1 LSLDGATASGNPTI
15 TDPSKLAPDELW
27 RTEIAYA
34 EQELKKFHE
43 RGRKTVR
50 RFVDERDAMDAPQ
63 KWFNLFYANTKIMR
77 AALYAQLPKPE
88 VKRKFLDYKDQLARV
103 AANILQRAISPDGD
117 DPRDLF
123 DATMRHCTLD
133 LLVPGL
139 GTAWCRLET
148 DTEDTELILEGI
160 QSVGEGLE
168 PPHDHHED
176 PLNSGFKTGPAPD
189 EGQQLPLPGVP
200 VGGPPQP
207 PGVPPGPPGGP
218 LPPGAGAPPVA
229 PPVPVAPPAPPVVLK
244 YKRITDQRVAL
255 DYVYWEDFLW
265 SPCRVWEER
274 RWVGRVVYMDQAQCI
289 KRFGEKKGK
298 EIPLNHRPMNM
309 NLNTYPGGIVPVN
322 QAVKQAKI
330 YEIWDRIHR
339 KIIWICKDLPGLLD
353 EKDDFLNL
361 VGFEPCPK
369 PLLANITT
377 SNSVPRPDYY
387 MVQDQ
392 YTELD
397 TINNRISNLVRA
409 CKVAGVY
416 DQSSTGIQR
425 LLQEGVDNIL
435 VPVENW
441 AMFAEKG
448 GVKGQVDWLPLEMI
462 VNALQRL
469 YEARE
474 GIKAQIYEITGIA
487 DIIRGAS
494 KASETLGAQEIKA
507 KFASVKIKDT
517 QDEVARFASEI
528 LRLKAEIMVKHFDP
542 EILIRKSNIMR
553 TDDAEMAQ
561 EAVELLQSEEGFEWR
576 ITVTSDQLA
585 QTDYAMEKQDRIDL
599 LTSVSGY
606 LETVGPMIQS
616 TPSSAP
622 LLVGMLKWAVSG
634 FKGARDIEG
643 MLDKQLDELTKNP
656 PQQPPDP
663 EAEKAKM
670 EMQMAQEEHGMK
682 MQEMQ
687 AKIQG
692 KQQELQLKI
701 QAKMEEMRMADNEH
715 RQQLA
720 FEVQKM
726 QMEMMM
732 MQQEHHFEMQRMQ
745 DEGRMKSQQMAQQG
759 ELKAQQAQVQGNV
772 KVQMMKKQAAAKPKP
787 QARAA

>member
-1 LSLDGATASGNPTI
+1 
-15 TDPSKLAPDELW
+15 
-27 RTEIAYA
+27 
-34 EQELKKFHE
+34 
-43 RGRKTVR
+43 
-50 RFVDERDAMDAPQ
+50 
-63 KWFNLFYANTKIMR
+63 
-77 AALYAQLPKPE
+77 
-88 VKRKFLDYKDQLARV
+88 
-103 AANILQRAISPDGD
+103 
-117 DPRDLF
+117 
-123 DATMRHCTLD
+123 
-133 LLVPGL
+133 
-139 GTAWCRLET
+139 
-148 DTEDTELILEGI
+148 
-160 QSVGEGLE
+160 
-168 PPHDHHED
+168 
-176 PLNSGFKTGPAPD
+176 
-189 EGQQLPLPGVP
+189 
-200 VGGPPQP
+200 
-207 PGVPPGPPGGP
+207 
-218 LPPGAGAPPVA
+218 
-229 PPVPVAPPAPPVVLK
+229 
-244 YKRITDQRVAL
+244 
-255 DYVYWEDFLW
+255 
-265 SPCRVWEER
+265 
-274 RWVGRVVYMDQAQCI
+274 MDQAQCI

-322 QAVKQAKI
+322 QAIKQAKI

-339 KIIWICKDLPGLLD
+339 KVVWLCKDLPQILD

-397 TINNRISNLVRA
+397 SINNRISNLVRA

-416 DQSSTGIQR
+416 DQSATGIQR
-425 LLQEGVDNIL
+425 LLQEGFDNIL
-435 VPVENW
+435 IPVENW
-441 AMFAEKG
+441 AAFAEKG
-448 GVKGQVDWLPLEMI
+448 GVKGQIDWLPLEMV

-553 TDDAEMAQ
+553 TDDAELAQ

-599 LTSVSGY
+599 LTSVTGY
-606 LETVGPMIQS
+606 LETAGPMIQS
-616 TPSSAP
+616 NPQSAP

-643 MLDKQLDELTKNP
+643 MLDKELDDLVKNP
-656 PQQPPDP
+656 PQPAEDP
-663 EAEKAKM
+663 EAEKAKA
-670 EMQMAQEEHGMK
+670 EMQMAQEEHQLK
-682 MQEMQ
+682 MQELQ

-701 QAKMEEMRMADNEH
+701 RAKMEEMRLADAEH
-715 RQQLA
+715 RQEMA

-726 QMEMMM
+726 QMELMA
-732 MQQEHHFEMQRMQ
+732 MQQEHHFEMQAMRE
-745 DEGRMKSQQMAQQG
+745 EGAMKSQQMAMQG
-759 ELKAQQAQVQGNV
+759 AMKAKQTQDQGNV
-772 KVQMMKKQAAAKPKP
+772 KVAMMKKQAAAKPKP